1 MSFETYY
8 GSFRGRGRSTCGR
21 IQRGRGIASGG
32 MKRDT
37 VSKSEVRQTNPVNF
51 YGDISRCRI
60 CGSKFHR
67 AKDCPES
74 YEARAKREGDQS

>member
-1 MSFETYY
+1 
-8 GSFRGRGRSTCGR
+8 
-21 IQRGRGIASGG
+21 

-37 VSKSEVRQTNPVNF
+37 VPKSEVRQTNPVNF

-60 CGSKFHR
+60 CGSKFHW
-67 AKDCPES
+67 AKDCPDS